1 MNALTTHLKSLS
13 SDECIDRSDIAQ
25 SYGLIEDAIQC
36 YQDERLSEAREVIHR
51 ALNGIHTLTEWEPL
65 IDALIDERVDQSE
78 LMYDA
83 LFRGYE
89 LCRAPRDL
97 LKVTRLTAPRFPELC
112 RRPCAVALDRA
123 LELTQHLTLA
133 SDHASRLQGRDSASH
148 RRETPVRAL
157 DCTHLAQAEFERL
170 KALNQTSDLS
180 KILPLLTRAEQV
192 AYSSG
197 ERLAIAEAYLMI
209 GARSSAERLIDQLLK
224 TTPPLSLYSE
234 AILILF
240 RLDSERAHRHL
251 QDHFVEHI
259 NGEHPSLVY
268 LNFARLF
275 EHVGDRSNADISYTL
290 SALVAR
296 TYEEMKEVANASIPQ
311 SLMTHLLARVKDELD
326 HIDQRAFWF
335 ERLISYGLEE
345 AALGLFSI
353 DFSEGSPTVIATL
366 SRARPFVQS
375 PLGISLTS
383 SAMDQL
389 RELDISNLP
398 GVEIIELI
406 ELCLEFGRFK
416 VAHALS
422 SSLKESPLDFNEAV
436 QMSCLIYEESTLGG
450 PEVALFD
457 LEELR
462 LRAQSWGELDHLAT
476 EIHHRLGAIQQSRA
490 VRKGLSL
497 LRLCS

>member
-13 SDECIDRSDIAQ
+13 SDECIDRADTAQ

-36 YQDERLSEAREVIHR
+36 HQDERLSEAREIILR
-51 ALNGIHTLTEWEPL
+51 ALNGIYTLTEWDPL
-65 IDALIDERVDQSE
+65 IDVLIDERVDQSE
-78 LMYDA
+78 LMYHA

-97 LKVTRLTAPRFPELC
+97 LKVTRLTAPRFPDLC

-123 LELTQHLTLA
+123 LELTQHLTLG
-133 SDHASRLQGRDSASH
+133 SDHTSRLQGKGSASQ
-148 RRETPVRAL
+148 RRGTLVRAL
-157 DCTHLAQAEFERL
+157 DCIHLAQAEFERL
-170 KALNQTSDLS
+170 KVLNQTSDLS
-180 KILPLLTRAEQV
+180 KILPLLTRAEQI
-192 AYSSG
+192 AYSSD

-209 GARSSAERLIDQLLK
+209 GARSSAERLVDQLLN

-234 AILILF
+234 AILTLF
-240 RLDSERAHRHL
+240 RLDPERAHRHL

-275 EHVGDRSNADISYTL
+275 EHVGDRSNADICYTL
-290 SALVAR
+290 AALGAH
-296 TYEEMKEVANASIPQ
+296 TYQEMKEVANASIPQ
-311 SLMTHLLARVKDELD
+311 SLMTHLLTRVETELE

-345 AALGLFSI
+345 TALGLFSI
-353 DFSEGSPTVIATL
+353 DFSEGSATVIATL

-383 SAMDQL
+383 SAIDQL
-389 RELDISNLP
+389 RALDITSLP
-398 GVEIIELI
+398 GVEVVELI

-416 VAHALS
+416 VAHALA
-422 SSLKESPLDFNEAV
+422 SSLKESPIDFKEAV
-436 QMSCLIYEESTLGG
+436 HLSCLIFEESALGG
-450 PEVALFD
+450 PKVALFD

-462 LRAQSWGELDHLAT
+462 LRAQSWDELDHLAT
-476 EIHHRLGAIQQSRA
+476 ELHHRLGAIQYSRD

-497 LRLCS
+497 LRWCS